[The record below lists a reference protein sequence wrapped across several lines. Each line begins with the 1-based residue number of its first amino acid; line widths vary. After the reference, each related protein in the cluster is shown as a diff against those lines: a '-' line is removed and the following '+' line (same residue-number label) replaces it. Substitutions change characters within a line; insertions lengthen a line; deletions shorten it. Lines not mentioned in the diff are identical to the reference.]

1 MLQIVEYLLQ
11 WYDRKSRLWGCN
23 NVYKIG
29 HKVERT
35 EWKTRVYSDMDL
47 VPTLKLDI
55 GLFNLP

>member
-29 HKVERT
+29 HKVERIDSEKLAFILT
-35 EWKTRVYSDMDL
+35 WISSNLKTGYWTV
-47 VPTLKLDI
+47 
-55 GLFNLP
+55 